1 MTQEEKFMARLRT
14 LDPSSLYEIVV
25 YVTPEKTIGFW
36 MVEKQPAKLEGV
48 ESVKIGERK
57 ESPC

>member
-36 MVEKQPAKLEGV
+36 MVEKQPVKLEGV
-48 ESVKIGERK
+48 EAAKPLPQI
-57 ESPC
+57 

>member
-1 MTQEEKFMARLRT
+1 MTQEEKFIARIRT

-36 MVEKQPAKLEGV
+36 MVEKQAVKLEGV
-48 ESVKIGERK
+48 EYVTIHERK
-57 ESPC
+57 EVT